1 MKQSNKKTLKNEE
14 KMKSIIIEVQSGF
27 KILKSTYVLQLILI
41 STMMMFVSGC
51 ITLGKD
57 FPEAN
62 VSTISIG
69 VTTKNEVRKL
79 FGSPWLSGV
88 QDGKPAWTYGIYDY
102 SLFGEKKAKDMVVQF
117 DDKGKVTSF
126 TYSTTDHN
134 E

>member
-1 MKQSNKKTLKNEE
+1 MKQLKKTLKKEG
-14 KMKSIIIEVQSGF
+14 KMKFMILEVQSDF

-41 STMMMFVSGC
+41 STMIMFVSGC

-57 FPEAN
+57 FPEVN

-102 SLFGEKKAKDMVVQF
+102 SLFGERKAKDLVVQF
-117 DDKGKVTSF
+117 DDSGKVSSF

>member
-1 MKQSNKKTLKNEE
+1 
-14 KMKSIIIEVQSGF
+14 MKSVMIEVKCDF
-27 KILKSTYVLQLILI
+27 KILKSTYVLQIILI
-41 STMMMFVSGC
+41 STIIMFVSGC
-51 ITLGKD
+51 ITLGKN

-88 QDGKPAWTYGIYDY
+88 QDGKSAWTYGIYDY
-102 SLFGEKKAKDMVVQF
+102 SLFGERKAKDLVVQF
-117 DDKGKVTSF
+117 DDRGKVSSF

>member
-1 MKQSNKKTLKNEE
+1 MKF
-14 KMKSIIIEVQSGF
+14 MIIEVRSNF
-27 KILKSTYVLQLILI
+27 KILKSTYVLLLILI

-69 VTTKNEVRKL
+69 VTTKNEVRIL

>member
-1 MKQSNKKTLKNEE
+1 
-14 KMKSIIIEVQSGF
+14 MKSMIIEVQSDF
-27 KILKSTYVLQLILI
+27 KILKSTYFLQLILI
-41 STMMMFVSGC
+41 STMVMFVSGC

>member
-1 MKQSNKKTLKNEE
+1 MKQLKKTLKKEG
-14 KMKSIIIEVQSGF
+14 KMKFMILEVQSDF
-27 KILKSTYVLQLILI
+27 KILKSTYVLQIILI
-41 STMMMFVSGC
+41 STIIMFVSGC
-51 ITLGKD
+51 ITLGKN

>member
-1 MKQSNKKTLKNEE
+1 MKF
-14 KMKSIIIEVQSGF
+14 MIIEVRSNF

-51 ITLGKD
+51 IKLGKD

>member
-1 MKQSNKKTLKNEE
+1 
-14 KMKSIIIEVQSGF
+14 MKSMIIEVQSDF

-41 STMMMFVSGC
+41 STMIMFFSGC
-51 ITLGKD
+51 ITFGKD
-57 FPEAN
+57 FPEVN

-102 SLFGEKKAKDMVVQF
+102 SLFGEKKAKDLVVQF
-117 DDKGKVTSF
+117 DDRGKVSSF